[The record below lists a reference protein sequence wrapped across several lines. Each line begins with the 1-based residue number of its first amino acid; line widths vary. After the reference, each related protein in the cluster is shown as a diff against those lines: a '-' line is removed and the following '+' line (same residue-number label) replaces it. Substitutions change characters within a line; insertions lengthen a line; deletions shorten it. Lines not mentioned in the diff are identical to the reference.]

1 MTGYQYTLI
10 KYMRNAASGE
20 CVNVGLAFLAPEE
33 RFLCVR
39 FNQSYNRISEFFLNA
54 FEGDHYCN
62 MVRALAEQF
71 DSLADSL
78 RDHGDFL
85 VTARDLP
92 VQLSEIMT
100 IVLPQDST
108 AFRWGPV
115 YGGVTRSVEDRFNDL
130 FAEFVTRHDGP
141 TARQHRQESQM
152 RDDFERGS

>member
-20 CVNVGLAFLAPEE
+20 CVNIGPAFLRPEE

-62 MVRALAEQF
+62 MVCALAEQF

-78 RDHGDFL
+78 RITATSSSPRGPPSPIIRNDDHRVAPRFDGFPL
-85 VTARDLP
+85 GACLR
-92 VQLSEIMT
+92 
-100 IVLPQDST
+100 
-108 AFRWGPV
+108 
-115 YGGVTRSVEDRFNDL
+115 RSDPKR
-130 FAEFVTRHDGP
+130 R
-141 TARQHRQESQM
+141 RSI
-152 RDDFERGS
+152 